1 MKTIV
6 ATLLALLFAAGTCTG
21 QKPDWLT
28 GKSSKFPDEFY
39 LVGVGAGKTREAAE
53 NQARASI
60 AKIFSV
66 DVSAMTGT
74 VTTETITTKDQKV
87 SADLSQKTVSDV
99 QVGVKKTLEG
109 TEIADS
115 WEDPQTGTMHV
126 LAVLDRSAAQAIL
139 EEQIRTKDG
148 EIVELGTAIP
158 DASQKLEKLRL
169 MLRQKSLLVAREE
182 LNKDLRIVEPMHQ
195 GIPAPFSLEKEET
208 AIASFLKNEFRI
220 GVSATGEESAR
231 LVKPALKY
239 MSARGL
245 TARKAT
251 SSNRGSMDLMILLE
265 TDLDQS
271 TEPVDE
277 WYYCRWEVDMT
288 AVDQTDSSSVATDSR
303 KGKAGQLSV
312 KESRRKAVSEMTKA
326 VEGLTETVW
335 KTLSG
340 EE

>member
-1 MKTIV
+1 MKTIT
-6 ATLLALLFAAGTCTG
+6 ATVLALFVAAGVCTA

-28 GKSSKFPDEFY
+28 GKSSKFPGEFY

-60 AKIFSV
+60 AKIFKV
-66 DVSAMTGT
+66 DVSAVTGT
-74 VTTETITTKDQKV
+74 VTTETVSTKDQKV
-87 SADLSQKTVSDV
+87 SADLNQKTVSEV
-99 QVGVKKTLEG
+99 EVGVSKTLEG

-115 WEDPQTGTMHV
+115 WEDPETGTMHV
-126 LAVLDRSAAQAIL
+126 LAVLDRSAAQSIL
-139 EEQIRTKDG
+139 EEQVRKKDS
-148 EIVELGTAIP
+148 EIIALGTAIP
-158 DASQKLEKLRL
+158 DAEQKLEKLRL

-195 GIPAPFSLEKEET
+195 GIPAPFSIEKEET

-245 TARKAT
+245 TARKVTDA
-251 SSNRGSMDLMILLE
+251 NHGSMDVIMMLE
-265 TDLDQS
+265 TELDPS
-271 TEPVDE
+271 TEPVNE
-277 WYYCRWEVDMT
+277 WYYCRWQVDMT
-288 AVDQTDSSSVATDSR
+288 AVDQRDSSSVASDSR

-312 KESRRKAVSEMTKA
+312 KESRKKAIAEMTRSVNGLVESMWKA
-326 VEGLTETVW
+326 
-335 KTLSG
+335 LSG